1 MTDMKFAHIVGWGSF
16 LPDRIVSNDDIAQS
30 VDTSNEWI
38 YTRTGI
44 RERRVAAEQETTATM
59 AFEAAARALAVAD
72 IHPSQIELI
81 IVATSTPEYVFPS
94 TACRVQDYLGAR
106 RAGAFDLSA
115 ACSGFVYGL
124 SMASQAI
131 ATGSV
136 RNAIVIGTET
146 MSRIVDW
153 QDRATCILFGDGA
166 GAVVL
171 KGSSIPG
178 GMMAST
184 LRSDGSGG
192 DLLSLPAVYH
202 NPVPTL
208 GPEYLYTNGDKSKTI
223 KMAGRQVFRFATG
236 VVSDVIE
243 DVLKKAELTIDD
255 VALIVPHQ
263 ANSRIIE
270 TSAKKLGV
278 STDLFYMN
286 LERTGNTSAASIP
299 IALCDAVAE
308 GRLEPDDN
316 VIFVG
321 FGGGLTWAASVVKWD
336 VTPPEVSMVDR
347 EWKRARYMLTRGR
360 SRFRKL
366 TRRWGATLAGSP
378 VPEARLK
385 DADSKK

>member
-1 MTDMKFAHIVGWGSF
+1 MEMKYAHIVGWGSF
-16 LPDRIVSNDDIAQS
+16 LPERVLTNDEIALT
-30 VDTSNEWI
+30 VETSNEWI

-44 RERRVAAEQETTATM
+44 RERRIAGTQETTATM

-72 IHPSQIELI
+72 VHPSQIDLI
-81 IVATSTPEYVFPS
+81 IVATSTPEYIFPS
-94 TACRVQDYLGAR
+94 TACRVQDYLGAT

-115 ACSGFVYGL
+115 ACSGFVYAL
-124 SMASQAI
+124 SVASQSI

-146 MSRIVDW
+146 MSRVIDW
-153 QDRATCILFGDGA
+153 RDRGTCILFGDGA

-178 GMMAST
+178 GVMAST

-202 NPVPTL
+202 NPIPTL
-208 GPEYLYTNGDKSKTI
+208 GPEYLHNGHKDNTI
-223 KMAGRQVFRFATG
+223 KMAGRQVFRFATN

-243 DVLKKAELTIDD
+243 DVLEKAELTIED
-255 VALIVPHQ
+255 VDLIVPHQ
-263 ANSRIIE
+263 ANRRIVE
-270 TSAKKLGV
+270 TSAKKLGI
-278 STDLFYMN
+278 SIDRFYLN
-286 LERTGNTSAASIP
+286 LEKAGNTSAASIP
-299 IALCDAVAE
+299 IALYDAVQD

-316 VIFVG
+316 VVFVG

-347 EWKRARYMLTRGR
+347 EWKRARYMVAR
-360 SRFRKL
+360 SRSRLRKL
-366 TRRWGATLAGSP
+366 GRRWGARLAGSP
-378 VPEARLK
+378 IPDARLK
-385 DADSKK
+385 DADKKP